1 MQRIGVD
8 IVEELTEEMADY
20 WNTRII
26 KHTVKGEYENGKKYC
41 ETYYG
46 VHEVYY
52 YKDGRPA
59 MWSSEPIRFSFEDEE
74 GFADN
79 LMHIIDAKERTVLE
93 EIDNKVIDT
102 KKFLEE
108 IDNDR

>member
-1 MQRIGVD
+1 M
-8 IVEELTEEMADY
+8 EELAEEMAEEMADY

-59 MWSSEPIRFSFEDEE
+59 MWSSEPIDVTFLDADEFETM
-74 GFADN
+74 
-79 LMHIIDAKERTVLE
+79 LKHIIDAKERTVLE

-108 IDNDR
+108 IENDR

>member
-1 MQRIGVD
+1 M
-8 IVEELTEEMADY
+8 ENKYEKLSEEMADY

-26 KHTVKGEYENGKKYC
+26 KHTVKGKYENGKEYC

-59 MWSSEPIRFSFEDEE
+59 MWTENPIRFIFEDEE
-74 GFADN
+74 GLDTQMQQI
-79 LMHIIDAKERTVLE
+79 LDAKERTVLE
-93 EIDNKVIDT
+93 EIDNKLIDT
-102 KKFLEE
+102 GEVIKCILNC
-108 IDNDR
+108 I

>member
-1 MQRIGVD
+1 MENKY
-8 IVEELTEEMADY
+8 EELAEEMADY

-26 KHTVKGEYENGKKYC
+26 KHTVKGKEYC

-59 MWSSEPIRFSFEDEE
+59 MWTEKPIDVTFENSEELETM
-74 GFADN
+74 
-79 LMHIIDAKERTVLE
+79 LKHITDAKEKTVLE
-93 EIDNKVIDT
+93 DIDDKLIDT
-102 KKFLEE
+102 NKLIGEC
-108 IDNDR
+108 D